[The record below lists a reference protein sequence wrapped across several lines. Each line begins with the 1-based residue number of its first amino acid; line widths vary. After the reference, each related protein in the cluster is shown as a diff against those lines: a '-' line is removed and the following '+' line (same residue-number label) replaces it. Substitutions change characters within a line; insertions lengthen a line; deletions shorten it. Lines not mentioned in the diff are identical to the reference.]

1 MGANPPLTV
10 HSILVE
16 IRNPVAEQLGTW
28 GMPKTQVIDLS
39 LMVQSGTVV

>member
-28 GMPKTQVIDLS
+28 RMPKTQVIDLS